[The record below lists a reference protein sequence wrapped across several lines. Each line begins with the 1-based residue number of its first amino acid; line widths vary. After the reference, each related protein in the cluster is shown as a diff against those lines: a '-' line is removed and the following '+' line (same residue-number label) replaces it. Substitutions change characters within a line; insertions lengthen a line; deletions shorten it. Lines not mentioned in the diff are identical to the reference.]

1 MLRLK
6 ECWQDLTEI
15 LKFIKNKGWSELKKI
30 ISMLLVITLLV
41 TFIAPVAASS
51 SATSDKGLEN
61 AIKAVKGK
69 ITIPADNSKFSY
81 SIYNQSGTALWNL
94 SWSNEE
100 AQKYINVTVDENGFI
115 SNFSSYQYNSGND
128 KKIPK
133 YSKSQGKE
141 IAEKFIKKLDS
152 KLLQDFKYVEDAN
165 SQERDYNYSYER
177 QVNGIPFPANRITV
191 VVNNYTGEVS
201 NFNCSYSKDMKFEA
215 SDKIIT
221 LEQAKQAFIQKLG
234 LKLVYNIKSA
244 DEKSVSYLAYVPKDS
259 NKYIDA
265 ITGNVEKIPNQF
277 RSYSTASTMAK
288 EAAMDE
294 AGGGAI
300 ILTPEEQDAVKGM
313 SGLLGKEELDN
324 KIRGISQFKLDSGFT
339 LVSAELRKD
348 WRNKDSFIWYL
359 RYSKVLDKE
368 KYETRELSVSVDA
381 KSGEFIDFWTNYSSP
396 QGTKPQKTKDEAQKL
411 SDEFVKNLLPSYFS
425 NTKLDDT
432 YYTYDEKQS
441 EQYNF
446 RYVRIE
452 NGLECPAD
460 FVTVSYDNLSGNIN
474 SFNIHWTKDL
484 KFDDPK
490 KAIAVEKAYEVLFDN
505 SKLGFGIEYVGQN
518 SEKADY
524 IAPVQTEA
532 VEAVLG
538 YFIEN
543 SKPCIISAETGDVL
557 NYSGTVYNDG
567 KISDYTDIKGLY
579 AENQVKILTQLSIKY
594 FENELKANDQLLQKD
609 YLILLSKLN
618 DTYYFDSSIDK
629 EKAVEKM
636 YTNLINAGII
646 TKAEKNPASV
656 LTREEAAK
664 FFVKFL
670 GLSKVAELK
679 GIYKSDFKDAG
690 KISPELLGY
699 VSIASGFKAMNGSNG
714 NFNPKNKMTRLEGL
728 LSIYSY
734 LAAK

>member
-1 MLRLK
+1 
-6 ECWQDLTEI
+6 
-15 LKFIKNKGWSELKKI
+15 
-30 ISMLLVITLLV
+30 MLLVITLLV
-41 TFIAPVAASS
+41 TFISPVAASS

-61 AIKAVKGK
+61 AIKAVKEK
-69 ITIPADNSKFSY
+69 ITIPADCNKFNY

-100 AQKYINVTVDENGFI
+100 SQKYINVTVDENGFI
-115 SNFSSYQYNSGND
+115 SNYSSYQYNSNYD

-133 YSKSQGKE
+133 YSKSQGRE

-152 KLLQDFKYVEDAN
+152 KLLQEFKYVEDTN
-165 SQERDYNYSYER
+165 YSQERDYYFNYER
-177 QVNGIPFPANRITV
+177 QVNGILFPGNRITV
-191 VVNNYTGEVS
+191 SVNNYTGAVT
-201 NFNCSYSKDMKFEA
+201 NFNCNYSKDMKFES
-215 SDKIIT
+215 SDGIIT

-234 LKLVYNIKSA
+234 LKLVYNIRSA

-259 NKYIDA
+259 SKYIDA
-265 ITGNVEKIPNQF
+265 ITGNVEKLPNQ
-277 RSYSTASTMAK
+277 YGIYTANSTMAK
-288 EAAMDE
+288 EAASD
-294 AGGGAI
+294 AGGAAI

-313 SGLLGKEELDN
+313 AGLLGKEELDN

-359 RYSKVLDKE
+359 RYSKVLNKE
-368 KYETRELSVSVDA
+368 KNETRELSVSVDA

-396 QGTKPQKTKDEAQKL
+396 EGTKPQKSKDEAQKL
-411 SDEFVKNLLPSYFS
+411 SDEFVKSLMPSYFS
-425 NTKLDDT
+425 NTRLDDT
-432 YYTYDEKQS
+432 YYTYDEKQN

-474 SFNIHWTKDL
+474 GFNIHWTKEL

-505 SKLGFGIEYVGQN
+505 SKLGFGIEYVSQY
-518 SEKADY
+518 SEKTAY
-524 IAPVQTEA
+524 IDIVPAQAEA

-538 YFIEN
+538 YFIES
-543 SKPCIISAETGDVL
+543 SKPCIISAETGDIL
-557 NYSGTVYNDG
+557 NYSGTVYKDG
-567 KISDYTDIKGLY
+567 NISDYTDIKGLY
-579 AENQVKILTQLSIKY
+579 AENQVKILTQLSIRY

-609 YLILLSKLN
+609 YLILLCKLN

-646 TKAEKNPASV
+646 SKAEKNPASA

-679 GIYKSDFKDAG
+679 GIYKSDFKDAS

-699 VSIASGFKAMNGSNG
+699 VCIASGFKAMNGSNG

-734 LAAK
+734 LAGK